1 MLPAKELQFPL
12 EQLNCSDEEVG
23 GRKSKTNV
31 AVIDSWVEFERCMYM
46 SLLYYSFFKYVW
58 DACT

>member
-31 AVIDSWVEFERCMYM
+31 AIIDSWVEFERCMYM
-46 SLLYYSFFKYVW
+46 SLLYYSFFKYV
-58 DACT
+58 